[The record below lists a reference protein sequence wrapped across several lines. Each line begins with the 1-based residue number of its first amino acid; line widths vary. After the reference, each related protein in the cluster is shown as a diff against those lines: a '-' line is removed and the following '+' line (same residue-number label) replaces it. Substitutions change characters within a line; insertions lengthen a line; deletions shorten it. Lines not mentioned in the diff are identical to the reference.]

1 MWTVWFLLH
10 LRHFFRI
17 NPRTCMHTGKKY
29 LGLKYSSTMKHTNG
43 MECLGSISKHVSLML
58 DRPYWVSCFM
68 TIVINFRRFTTS
80 SFNKWSVKI
89 WWLWSNTNALRFSFV
104 FYNNLKK
111 RTTNKHTHL
120 LYAKLRSSLQHSWLG
135 MSLNY
140 SRFIYQ
146 FVLSEVYF

>member
-1 MWTVWFLLH
+1 MHWSFLCKIVMAAWWIQPANSGRETLNLKCNINTLWTVWFLLH

-17 NPRTCMHTGKKY
+17 NPRTCMHTRKKY
-29 LGLKYSSTMKHTNG
+29 LGLKYSSTMKQ
-43 MECLGSISKHVSLML
+43 ECLGSISKHVSLML

-120 LYAKLRSSLQHSWLG
+120 L
-135 MSLNY
+135 
-140 SRFIYQ
+140 
-146 FVLSEVYF
+146 